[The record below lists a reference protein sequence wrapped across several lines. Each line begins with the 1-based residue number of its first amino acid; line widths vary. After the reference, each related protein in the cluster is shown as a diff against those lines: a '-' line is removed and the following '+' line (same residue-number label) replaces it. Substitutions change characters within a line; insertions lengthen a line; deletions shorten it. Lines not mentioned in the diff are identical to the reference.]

1 MVSSPWK
8 GLDDFNIVNPLEL
21 LRIPAV
27 QEYLVVRANKLHFV
41 FKRFAQM
48 ASEIICASSL
58 GIAVLLLNAGLEAQ
72 ALQLFWLIL
81 PLVIKLSFDNIT
93 RKKALLINKKTK

>member
-41 FKRFAQM
+41 FKRFA
-48 ASEIICASSL
+48 
-58 GIAVLLLNAGLEAQ
+58 
-72 ALQLFWLIL
+72 
-81 PLVIKLSFDNIT
+81 
-93 RKKALLINKKTK
+93 